1 MVFYTKNIYEC
12 CFWSLWYFKRKISN
26 ISASRIWHN
35 WNLLLKE
42 KKSVKIQNVIKDLN
56 QNKQMEIFNISFEY
70 KYYIYYKLNLML
82 LQHYVPLREYVTV
95 LKDVLKSP
103 SIASTVAT
111 KDAEGN
117 ETRLVEAKITQS
129 YFIITCLK
137 MITKT

>member
-1 MVFYTKNIYEC
+1 
-12 CFWSLWYFKRKISN
+12 
-26 ISASRIWHN
+26 
-35 WNLLLKE
+35 
-42 KKSVKIQNVIKDLN
+42 
-56 QNKQMEIFNISFEY
+56 
-70 KYYIYYKLNLML
+70 ML

-137 MITKT
+137 CSPKYNLILIIKYSMSTLSSQKEL

>member
-1 MVFYTKNIYEC
+1 
-12 CFWSLWYFKRKISN
+12 
-26 ISASRIWHN
+26 
-35 WNLLLKE
+35 
-42 KKSVKIQNVIKDLN
+42 
-56 QNKQMEIFNISFEY
+56 
-70 KYYIYYKLNLML
+70 ML

-117 ETRLVEAKITQS
+117 ETRLVEAKITES

-137 MITKT
+137 MITKFFFNTDHNIFNVNFIFLKRNYKKL